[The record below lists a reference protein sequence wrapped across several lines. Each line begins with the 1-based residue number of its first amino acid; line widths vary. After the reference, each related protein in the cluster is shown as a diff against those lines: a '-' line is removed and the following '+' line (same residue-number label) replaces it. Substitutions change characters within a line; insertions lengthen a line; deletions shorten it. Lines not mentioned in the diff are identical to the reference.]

1 MNARTRRPAL
11 PRIDAAFGAPAGEQR
26 PLGPGTLAPL
36 VQAGADDGTDTD
48 VHMEEHVACVASN
61 PVGSLEQPE
70 AVPSLAPPT
79 GGSPLPRK
87 QGKPFAYSMP
97 NMVYAPVELGTVRI
111 GYLEDR
117 EGAAPRPVRDDQFR
131 ITRLV
136 RKQGQWLEDPLQKKL
151 VDALPPK
158 PGSQERSKL
167 REIPIRL
174 QSDSPDLVCR
184 TRFEAFD
191 PSKGR
196 SVCASVGAGKA
207 KRFNAK
213 GAIDEVDCVGPDACE
228 FAQSSGARCKLF
240 GRMHFEIEGQS
251 PNVDNTFVFRSTSI
265 NTLRNIEA
273 RLARFWALFGGRL
286 RGVPFRLVL
295 RSRTTPGSKW
305 SRFYFVDLELRQGV
319 SLAQAKLLADQEA
332 RTMAASGLDYEA
344 WEDIIRA
351 GLANGA
357 LVGDEGEAQLVR
369 EFFSGVCEDEL
380 GTNTDDEAD
389 GATEKGAP
397 SKTVGGLVT
406 LPQDPTQS
414 GPALLARNGA
424 AALPPVELRG
434 QGSGGGGSGGGGGD
448 HLHR

>member
-1 MNARTRRPAL
+1 MTAQTRRPAL
-11 PRIDAAFGAPAGEQR
+11 PRIDAAFGAPAGESR

-48 VHMEEHVACVASN
+48 VHMEEHDACVASH
-61 PVGSLEQPE
+61 PVVSLEQPE
-70 AVPSLAPPT
+70 AGLPLAPLN

-117 EGAAPRPVRDDQFR
+117 EGAGPRPVRDDQFR

-136 RKQGQWLEDPLQKKL
+136 RKQGHWLEDPLQKKL

-158 PGSQERSKL
+158 PNTQERPKL

-191 PSKGR
+191 TSKGR

-228 FAQSSGARCKLF
+228 FAKSSGVRCKLL

-273 RLARFWALFGGRL
+273 KLARFWALFGGRL

-305 SRFYFVDLELRQGV
+305 SRFYFVDLELRQRV
-319 SLAQAKLLADQEA
+319 SLAEAKLFADQEA
-332 RTMAASGLDYEA
+332 RAMAASGLDYEA
-344 WEDIIRA
+344 WEDVIRA

-357 LVGDEGEAQLVR
+357 LVGDESEAQLVR
-369 EFFSGVCEDEL
+369 EFFAGVCEDEL
-380 GTNTDDEAD
+380 GTNADEEPD
-389 GATEKGAP
+389 GGTESGVP
-397 SKTVGGLVT
+397 PKTVGGLET
-406 LPQDPTQS
+406 LPRSPTQ
-414 GPALLARNGA
+414 AGA
-424 AALPPVELRG
+424 AMGTRKAAAAPPIGELRG
-434 QGSGGGGSGGGGGD
+434 QGRGSGSGGP
-448 HLHR
+448 LHR